1 MTSGLTIGRREL
13 IAGSLLLA
21 ARPAWAL
28 QTEDESARLYAFF
41 EEVWQRDLASDPAMR
56 SGLGLRSGRD
66 SWPDVSETRAE
77 ENAARNR
84 ADLAALRRFDRRA
97 LTPEAELSYR
107 LFEHSSEQALTAHRW
122 RLNRYPVCQ
131 MRGPQR
137 SIPQTL
143 IDNHPIASR
152 EDAEAYVTRLHRV
165 KPYMAAIVE
174 RLDAQVRHGVRP
186 PNFSYPL
193 VIANC
198 ENLVRGAPF
207 DASGTDSPILA
218 DFKTKLG
225 RTDLPDAD
233 KARLIRDAEAGL
245 GEGFGPGF
253 RQLIDWLR
261 AGERSFARNDGVW
274 ALPDGDAYYAAA
286 LEMETTLPTSAAE
299 VHQLGHQEVA
309 RIHGAMRALM
319 PRLGFSGTLPELYA
333 YARSDDR
340 FYYPDTDE
348 GRARF
353 LNEMRTKIDEVMARL
368 GEIMTLRPRAP
379 VEVQRVPAWL
389 EVSAATAGYFSPPAD
404 GSRPGLLLVNQR
416 NMRNL
421 PVYELS
427 ALAYHEGVPGHHLE
441 RAISQELTGLP
452 RFRQFGGYTAYS
464 EGWALYAE
472 QLPLEM
478 GLYSDAWQEFGQL
491 SMELMRAGRLV
502 VDTGLHHLRWS
513 REQAIRW
520 LDENTPSNH
529 ADNITAA
536 QRYIVTPGQA
546 CAYEMGKLKM
556 MELQARAR
564 PQLGAHFDVR
574 RFNDTLLGSGP
585 VPLPILDEIVTR
597 WIEGGGGA
605 I

>member
-1 MTSGLTIGRREL
+1 MTAELTIGRREL

-21 ARPAWAL
+21 ARPSWAL
-28 QTEDESARLYAFF
+28 QPGSESERLNAFF
-41 EEVWQRDLASDPAMR
+41 EEVWQRDLADDPAMQ
-56 SGLGLRSGRD
+56 SGLGLRTGRD
-66 SWPDVSETRAE
+66 SWPDVSEERAE
-77 ENAARNR
+77 RNAVRTR

-97 LTPEAELSYR
+97 LSPEAELSYR
-107 LFEHSSEQALTAHRW
+107 LFEHSNEQSLTAHRW

-165 KPYMAAIVE
+165 KPYLAAIVE
-174 RLDAQVRHGVRP
+174 RLDVQARHGVRP
-186 PNFSYPL
+186 PHFSYSL
-193 VIANC
+193 VINNC

-207 DASGTDSPILA
+207 DTSGADSPILA

-245 GEGFGPGF
+245 TEGFGPGF

-261 AGERSFARNDGVW
+261 AGERSFGRNDGVW
-274 ALPDGDAYYAAA
+274 ALPEGDAYYAAA
-286 LEMETTLPTSAAE
+286 LEMETTLPIGAAE
-299 VHQLGHQEVA
+299 IHRLGHQEVA
-309 RIHGAMRALM
+309 RIHGAMQALM

-333 YARSDDR
+333 FARSDDR
-340 FYYPDTDE
+340 FYYPNTDE

-353 LNEMRTKIDEVMARL
+353 LDEMRTKIDEVMARL
-368 GEIMTLRPRAP
+368 GEVMTRRPQAR

-389 EVSAATAGYFSPPAD
+389 EVSAATAGYFAPSAD

-416 NMRNL
+416 DMRNL

-441 RAISQELTGLP
+441 RAVSRELTGLP
-452 RFRQFGGYTAYS
+452 KFRQFGGYTAFS

-513 REQAIRW
+513 RERAIQW

-556 MELQARAR
+556 MELQGRAR
-564 PQLGAHFDVR
+564 SQLGDRFDVR
-574 RFNDTLLGSGP
+574 RFNDTLLGGGP

-597 WIEGGGGA
+597 WIDAGGGA
-605 I
+605 A